1 MRIVFV
7 AYRQWAFDI
16 LKQMILA
23 EDKKIE
29 IVGIVTFLNHCEI
42 DLRKKFSNIPTK
54 FLDRGKSELY
64 EYLLLFDP
72 ELILF
77 YGWSWLVKKEVLE
90 MAKCICLHPSPL
102 PKYRGG
108 SPIQIQILAG
118 ERKSAVSL
126 FFMTEDIDNGPI
138 LAQREF
144 SLDGELNDILNRIKK
159 IGFELT
165 LDIINKLY
173 IGKLFPIIQNE
184 VDATYCK
191 RRKPKDSEIT
201 IEEIQSNPA
210 EYIYNK
216 IRALQDPYPNAYI
229 ICGDGKKLY
238 ITKAHLLKNTK

>member
-7 AYRQWAFDI
+7 AYRKWAFNI
-16 LKQMILA
+16 LRQMIIT
-23 EDKKIE
+23 EDKEIE
-29 IVGIVTFLNHCEI
+29 IVCIVTSLKHCEI
-42 DLRKKFSNIPTK
+42 DLRKEFSNIPIK
-54 FLDRGKSELY
+54 FLEKEKSELY

-108 SPIQIQILAG
+108 SPIQNQILAG
-118 ERKSAVSL
+118 EIKSAVSL
-126 FFMTEDIDNGPI
+126 FFMTEDIDNGPV

-144 SLDGELNDILNRIKK
+144 SLDGELNDIFNRIKK

-165 LDIINKLY
+165 LDVINKLN
-173 IGKLFPIIQNE
+173 IGELFQIRQNE
-184 VDATYCK
+184 ADATYCK

-201 IEEIQSNPA
+201 IEEIQSKPA

-229 ICGDGKKLY
+229 ICGNEKKLY
-238 ITKAHLLKNTK
+238 LTNAKLEK